1 MGLVPYNDLPALE
14 AALKADP
21 HVAAFMLEPIQV
33 HMHCTCTAH
42 AHAHAHALTC
52 TCMHMHSTAHA
63 CKSSPARSGH
73 RVLTACL
80 EPLQG
85 EARVVVT

>member
-33 HMHCTCTAH
+33 HALHMHTCTCTCTHMHCTCI
-42 AHAHAHALTC
+42 
-52 TCMHMHSTAHA
+52 HSTAHA
-63 CKSSPARSGH
+63 C
-73 RVLTACL
+73 TC
-80 EPLQG
+80 
-85 EARVVVT
+85 

>member
-33 HMHCTCTAH
+33 V
-42 AHAHAHALTC
+42 
-52 TCMHMHSTAHA
+52 
-63 CKSSPARSGH
+63 SSK
-73 RVLTACL
+73 
-80 EPLQG
+80 
-85 EARVVVT
+85 

>member
-33 HMHCTCTAH
+33 RMHS
-42 AHAHAHALTC
+42 HAHALTC
-52 TCMHMHSTAHA
+52 IRSTAHA
-63 CKSSPARSGH
+63 C
-73 RVLTACL
+73 TC
-80 EPLQG
+80 
-85 EARVVVT
+85 